1 MMVKREFQGLQIGI
15 LNHPVT
21 VKIIE
26 LLNVKVVAVK
36 FSQTTRLFA
45 TLCINFY
52 MSMDRKYNGLSINMT
67 VCVDRVLR
75 LAARG
80 LQS

>member
-1 MMVKREFQGLQIGI
+1 

-26 LLNVKVVAVK
+26 LLKVKVVAVK
-36 FSQTTRLFA
+36 FSQKNRLFA
-45 TLCINFY
+45 DFY
-52 MSMDRKYNGLSINMT
+52 MSMDRKYKWGKNMA
-67 VCVDRVLR
+67 VGVDRVLR